1 MSQTT
6 ENVTMQIN
14 DTEPTLPKNV
24 TQNDTQN
31 VTQNES
37 EKRQVTPEELE
48 QILSKDVNVS
58 LRLVYNFKNI
68 LEVMCARGALKA
80 GEMAGVGQLYNDIQ
94 K

>member
-14 DTEPTLPKNV
+14 DTE
-24 TQNDTQN
+24 QNTA
-31 VTQNES
+31 QNEP

-48 QILSKDVNVS
+48 QILSKDINVS

-68 LEVMCARGALKA
+68 LEVMCSRGALKA

-94 K
+94 KLITTNL